1 MKKKTQLNEVR
12 KLQKIAGLLKED
24 QSQVEDIVNTIVDW
38 AGSGQGNV
46 SGLKQGAPEIRQML
60 ASISANPDLLDQVT
74 KALQAHID
82 SSEGWTR
89 DDIFILNR
97 LGLDVV
103 KAVSSEEAEREKI
116 LDIVQDNYGI
126 SDAVQ
131 EFLGWDEEDAENAD
145 GSNWDDVVD
154 AIMNDPELKADF
166 LED

>member
-12 KLQKIAGLLKED
+12 QLQKIAGLLKED